1 MTTAVSW
8 GWILRLRLEGLDPR
22 QKIRVA
28 CHERD
33 SDGASM
39 TVLKGSREKPG
50 PPREA
55 KDLAAGTL

>member
-1 MTTAVSW
+1 MTTAVSG
-8 GWILRLRLEGLDPR
+8 GWILRLRLEELDPR

-39 TVLKGSREKPG
+39 TLLRGSREKLAPL
-50 PPREA
+50 RDA
-55 KDLAAGTL
+55 RDLAAGTL